1 MLVFTLWLRFIPTVC
16 VPAYSFCTANSLLVH
31 LPSSAVMAD
40 ISKTEKVQLHAPA
53 LEELRGGK
61 DFSFDI
67 QVR

>member
-1 MLVFTLWLRFIPTVC
+1 
-16 VPAYSFCTANSLLVH
+16 
-31 LPSSAVMAD
+31 MAD

-67 QVR
+67 QVRWHRHVYEIECP